1 MFRVRCGISYSR
13 NNSLESEVSFNMRY
27 ILLVIGLLFLIPA
40 CTPEPEIIIQEVEV
54 IKEVEVEKILEVP
67 VVEIREV
74 TKEVV
79 VEVPVIE
86 IREVI
91 KEVVVEVPVVEIR
104 EVEKI
109 VEKIEYVDSVE
120 YIYVEVQSQ
129 QEPAVPQA
137 VAAEPAAPMCMHAEL
152 GLVECP

>member
-1 MFRVRCGISYSR
+1 
-13 NNSLESEVSFNMRY
+13 MRY

-54 IKEVEVEKILEVP
+54 IKEVEKIVEVP
-67 VVEIREV
+67 VVEIREI

-120 YIYVEVQSQ
+120 YVYVEVRPLQEEVTEEEKVEGPDNDGEPIYEP
-129 QEPAVPQA
+129 EPAGPQA
-137 VAAEPAAPMCMHAEL
+137 VAEPAAKMCMHAEL

>member
-1 MFRVRCGISYSR
+1 
-13 NNSLESEVSFNMRY
+13 MRY

-54 IKEVEVEKILEVP
+54 IKEVEKI
-67 VVEIREV
+67 
-74 TKEVV
+74 
-79 VEVPVIE
+79 
-86 IREVI
+86 
-91 KEVVVEVPVVEIR
+91 VEVPVVEIR

-120 YIYVEVQSQ
+120 YVYVEVRPLQEEVTEEEKVEGPDNDGEPIYEP
-129 QEPAVPQA
+129 EPAGPQA
-137 VAAEPAAPMCMHAEL
+137 VAEPAAKMCMHAEL